1 MQPKLAYDIF
11 SSLLSEFLPV
21 TPGSSPKEV
30 WGTQWDADAV
40 DVSHFT
46 GGVSVSFSTAWSP
59 PSQEWIEAL
68 SEAMPKARI
77 TLRYRE
83 VGCDFA
89 GKAVAQYGVAVDK
102 YLDPAS

>member
-1 MQPKLAYDIF
+1 MHMPSMFPILQ
-11 SSLLSEFLPV
+11 
-21 TPGSSPKEV
+21 
-30 WGTQWDADAV
+30 AV
-40 DVSHFT
+40 SA
-46 GGVSVSFSTAWSP
+46 SAFSTAWSP

-77 TLRYRE
+77 TLRYRK